1 MKKNIT
7 KIDENDIIRIS
18 DIYFQKNIDN
28 QQSFALSKEINSL
41 RFSLLSQ
48 AKYLDYDSEAFN
60 FSNTLLSLK
69 K

>member
-7 KIDENDIIRIS
+7 NIDENDIIRIA

-28 QQSFALSKEINSL
+28 QQSSPLSKEINSL
-41 RFSLLSQ
+41 RFSLMSQ
-48 AKYLDYDSEAFN
+48 AEYLDYDSEAFN
-60 FSNTLLSLK
+60 FSNVLLSLK

>member
-28 QQSFALSKEINSL
+28 HQSSALSKEINSL
-41 RFSLLSQ
+41 RFSLMSQ
-48 AKYLDYDSEAFN
+48 SRYLDFDSEAFN
-60 FSNTLLSLK
+60 FSNTLLDLK

>member
-7 KIDENDIIRIS
+7 KIDENDIIRIA

-28 QQSFALSKEINSL
+28 QQSSALSKEINSL
-41 RFSLLSQ
+41 RFSLMSQ
-48 AKYLDYDSEAFN
+48 AEYLDYDSEAFN

>member
-7 KIDENDIIRIS
+7 KIDGNDIIRIA

-28 QQSFALSKEINSL
+28 QQSSALSKEINSL
-41 RFSLLSQ
+41 RFSLMSQ
-48 AKYLDYDSEAFN
+48 AEYLDYDSEAFN